1 MGRSRRRRRQVTLAL
16 FCALVGTAIATL
28 GTATAL
34 ASAPP
39 TGNAEAISFVRSS
52 SHAVNHTDGYQYTQT
67 GFVAMSSAY
76 GRGGATFNWS
86 WGTSAAEPLPSGY
99 TEATEHATIALR
111 GGRIAW
117 VSDDLTATAPI
128 TNCTYCLPFDIVLT
142 HSGLVGH
149 FTSIAY
155 TCSFHLGSTPSPW
168 KVGELAGPGPSGDF
182 PTPRAPR
189 WQCARHVLGA
199 KGIENVDDHRNAIDA
214 HPSAERHKHEHRRG
228 TKPWGTRILV
238 QHQNSLPQPHPDGST
253 HHALQEIVE

>member
-182 PTPRAPR
+182 QPLVH
-189 WQCARHVLGA
+189 QGGNVLVTSSEL
-199 KGIENVDDHRNAIDA
+199 KGSRMWTTTETLSTRTHL
-214 HPSAERHKHEHRRG
+214 PSAISTSIAAGPSPGEPAFSFS
-228 TKPWGTRILV
+228 TKIHFLSHTPTA
-238 QHQNSLPQPHPDGST
+238 PHIT
-253 HHALQEIVE
+253 LCKK